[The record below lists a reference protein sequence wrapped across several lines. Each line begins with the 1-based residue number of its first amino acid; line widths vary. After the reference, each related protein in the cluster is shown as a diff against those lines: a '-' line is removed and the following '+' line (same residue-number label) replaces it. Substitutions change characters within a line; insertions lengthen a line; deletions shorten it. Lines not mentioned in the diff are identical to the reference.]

1 MGAHKPI
8 LTESLLSFPIIF
20 NMQWVS
26 LFAIS
31 SVIVCSMHNRIFKSL
46 PKHSCEHSQGCFD
59 RSGGSMSSNYFH
71 KQGMRISS
79 TSILHDKGIIRYSS
93 IHKNMCYERS

>member
-46 PKHSCEHSQGCFD
+46 PEHSCEHSQGCSD
-59 RSGGSMSSNYFH
+59 RSGGPMFSHYF
-71 KQGMRISS
+71 QQTRNENL
-79 TSILHDKGIIRYSS
+79 LHLNFTPQRNCKVFEHSQ
-93 IHKNMCYERS
+93 NMH